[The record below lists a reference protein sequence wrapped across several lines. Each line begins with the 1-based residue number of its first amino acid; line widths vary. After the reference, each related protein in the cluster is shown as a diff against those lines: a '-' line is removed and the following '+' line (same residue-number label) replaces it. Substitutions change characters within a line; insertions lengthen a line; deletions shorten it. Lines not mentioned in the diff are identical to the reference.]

1 MQIKRLHM
9 TQVNIPVAAC
19 LCVFMDNISF
29 RINMVLKSESF
40 IQYAGWPAIKKGDK
54 ECVQLSIPLYF

>member
-19 LCVFMDNISF
+19 PCGFMDNISF
-29 RINMVLKSESF
+29 RINMAPEIRILHTICRLACNQKR
-40 IQYAGWPAIKKGDK
+40 G
-54 ECVQLSIPLYF
+54 